1 MEVKKYHTKKKKND
15 ISQIKGVEIMRDKFL
30 NIKIEQARKEH
41 QEISKAILENDR
53 EYLLLK
59 YGSLKNANE
68 RLLEL
73 EYFLNYKEWK

>member
-1 MEVKKYHTKKKKND
+1 
-15 ISQIKGVEIMRDKFL
+15 MRDKFL
-30 NIKIEQARKEH
+30 NIKIEQERKEH

>member
-1 MEVKKYHTKKKKND
+1 
-15 ISQIKGVEIMRDKFL
+15 MRDKFL

>member
-1 MEVKKYHTKKKKND
+1 
-15 ISQIKGVEIMRDKFL
+15 MRDKFL
-30 NIKIEQARKEH
+30 NIKIEKARKEH
-41 QEISKAILENDR
+41 QEINKAILENDR

>member
-1 MEVKKYHTKKKKND
+1 
-15 ISQIKGVEIMRDKFL
+15 MRDKFL
-30 NIKIEQARKEH
+30 NIKIEKARKEH